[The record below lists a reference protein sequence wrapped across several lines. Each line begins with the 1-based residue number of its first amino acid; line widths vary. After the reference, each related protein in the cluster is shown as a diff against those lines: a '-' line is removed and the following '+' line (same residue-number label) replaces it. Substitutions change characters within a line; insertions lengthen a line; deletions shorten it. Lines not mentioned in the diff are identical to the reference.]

1 VVSAGGGEDQVVV
14 GAAAGELGLGATY
27 GDDCAG
33 GAEDAGCTVTVD
45 LICEVTLCLWWWP
58 CFAGPAPAGGVS
70 PGASQ
75 IVVVTSIV
83 VTSHIV
89 LVSHTTS
96 RLFCCCNGTAAAMES
111 SAPAA
116 MMFLVNMIVV

>member
-1 VVSAGGGEDQVVV
+1 MVSAGGGEDHVVA
-14 GAAAGELGLGATY
+14 GAAGELGLGATY

-33 GAEDAGCTVTVD
+33 GAEADAGCTVTVD
-45 LICEVTLCLWWWP
+45 LMCEVTLCLWWWP
-58 CFAGPAPAGGVS
+58 CFAAPVGAVS

-83 VTSHIV
+83 VTSHAV

-116 MMFLVNMIVV
+116 MMLLVNIFVV